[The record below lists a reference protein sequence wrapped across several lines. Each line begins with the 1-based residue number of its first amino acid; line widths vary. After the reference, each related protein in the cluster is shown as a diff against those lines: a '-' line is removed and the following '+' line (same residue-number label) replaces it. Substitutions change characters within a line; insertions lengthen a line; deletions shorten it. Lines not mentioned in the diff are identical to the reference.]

1 MIHAPMRN
9 GRFHVIAV
17 SVWALLLV
25 GGLGALGAHAAR
37 AGSAGNTPEAWPEA
51 MQRSPGRWTVVLAAH
66 PRCPCTR
73 STADELI
80 GALQGATEPYEV
92 IVLAYTPPD
101 EVGFSDT
108 GVIRRLGGQ
117 PHTTMVR
124 DPDGRTAALFGAM
137 TSGHAA
143 VYDPQGNLRFRG
155 DLTPSRAHVGPN
167 TGAASLR
174 ALLRGETAF
183 APDAP
188 VYGCPL
194 DNSIHTLLGACSA
207 EGDATCTP

>member
-1 MIHAPMRN
+1 MIPVSMRN

-17 SVWALLLV
+17 SVWILLLV
-25 GGLGALGAHAAR
+25 CGMGALGAHAAR
-37 AGSAGNTPEAWPEA
+37 AGSAGSTPDVWPKA
-51 MQRSPGRWTVVLAAH
+51 MQRSPDRWTVVLAAH

-80 GALQGATEPYEV
+80 RALQGATETYEV

-101 EVGFSDT
+101 GVSFSDT
-108 GVIRRLGGQ
+108 SIIRGLAAN
-117 PHTTMVR
+117 PHTTIVL

-143 VYDPQGNLRFRG
+143 VYDPEGHLRFRG
-155 DLTPSRAHVGPN
+155 GLTPSRAHVGPN
-167 TGAASLR
+167 TGAAAVR
-174 ALLRGETAF
+174 ALLRGGTAP

-194 DNSIHTLLGACSA
+194 ENSIHTLLGGCTA
-207 EGDATCTP
+207 EGDAICTP